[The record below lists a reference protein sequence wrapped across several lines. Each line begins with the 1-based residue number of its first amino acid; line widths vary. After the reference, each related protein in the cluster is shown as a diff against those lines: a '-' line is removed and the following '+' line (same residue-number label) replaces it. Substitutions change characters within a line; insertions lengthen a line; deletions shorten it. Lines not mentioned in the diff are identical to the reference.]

1 MSKRPSRGVSSGIG
15 SPTKMTGRDGDLTIR
30 KTKEGKI
37 LYVKEHGSWH
47 PINTGV
53 DTAKLKKDVDR
64 LIRSVNTL
72 RNDNNPFPTINSLN
86 IRKDKIKLGTDGTGL
101 TLKNNSGALNIR
113 NEADSADVQLAV
125 GYGGTGLSTFTGAD
139 RIIKSTGATTLAA
152 TQTLPS
158 TVQGNINSVGTISSG
173 TWQGTAVAATYV
185 GELPT
190 SKITSGTFDDAR
202 IAASNVTQHV
212 NKAYVDGL
220 DITEVGALADGSIAS
235 GFGAIDNGASNI
247 TTTGTL
253 STGLLHA
260 SKNFSGISNN
270 SIVKISGTTTAPGS
284 PTSEA
289 TINALEIIPTINATP
304 SSGANTQ
311 TFNLIKA
318 DLTETNTT
326 SFDVVNLLD
335 IQVTDSGGSKASK
348 FKINNTGGITSTGT
362 ASNSDGS
369 SGDNRYL
376 HITTDGLIGY
386 RTAAQIKG
394 DVGGTAASST
404 FTDVII
410 TGTSAPQLTVGYD
423 ADNKATISVAT
434 DGETT
439 IATADSADANV
450 IIDSAGDIELNADG
464 GNIVFKDGTTEIL
477 EVTGTAI
484 QLAADNKIS
493 FDSGADEDYIYG
505 DNTNIY
511 VAIGDSDILQIGASK
526 IKTEAP
532 FIIKEDANAT
542 ADTAGYGQV
551 WVKNSTPNE
560 LCFTDDAGTDIT
572 GIGKYIYDIQRVGYY
587 STSAGSSY
595 LPLTGYVLEKT
606 STSGNNEFIAFVAPY
621 NGTLEKI
628 MWRSEIAQDGVF
640 RNLIYESSDGTE
652 VPGSAIGRWDVTV
665 DVADDTTVEFDFTAT
680 PTSGT
685 NVFTKGKIYAISID
699 PASAPNDTNAT
710 VVFKWDITS

>member
-212 NKAYVDGL
+212 NKTYVDGL

-685 NVFTKGKIYAISID
+685 NVFTKGRIYAISID